1 MSKIQKSS
9 IEFSEKID
17 FTRIRANFYK
27 NDEYFVSIIFINY
40 FCDKNL
46 HFFYFHILGKMEN
59 DFLQKSQQKYYCTS
73 CDYTTCNIYD
83 FNKHNS
89 TRKHKN
95 NENFARME
103 INGNKKNA
111 ENAKK
116 SQVSITYTC
125 NSCNFITMNKSNYN
139 MHLLTKKH
147 KQNSSQVEEIDNKNL
162 CTSCNK
168 AFKNASGLWKHKQ
181 KCNPSEIK
189 REPDIKNTQNT
200 MLNEN
205 SFMELLKTNKE
216 LQHFLMEQHNTM
228 MEQNTKLLELAKAGS
243 NGSMN
248 NSHNNSHNTTNNQ
261 FNLNF
266 FLNETC
272 KDAMNITDFINSLK
286 VTIEDFENT
295 GKLGYIEGISRIIIN
310 RLKGLDT
317 NKRPVHCTDAK
328 RETLYVRD
336 QDAWEKDSVDKIK
349 LKTAVKQV
357 ARMNLSQLPKWQKEN
372 PESEILDTRQNDEYI
387 RYSMVAL
394 GGNGED
400 EEDKFIDKITKNV
413 LREVIIDKDSYKT
426 PVTICTSQ
434 VDE

>member
-1 MSKIQKSS
+1 
-9 IEFSEKID
+9 
-17 FTRIRANFYK
+17 
-27 NDEYFVSIIFINY
+27 
-40 FCDKNL
+40 
-46 HFFYFHILGKMEN
+46 MEN
-59 DFLQKSQQKYYCTS
+59 DFLQKSQQKYSCIC

-89 TRKHKN
+89 TRKHKT
-95 NENFARME
+95 NENLARLE

-111 ENAKK
+111 NLANL
-116 SQVSITYTC
+116 SQPSINYEC
-125 NSCNFITMNKSNYN
+125 ACCNFITMNKSNYN
-139 MHLLTKKH
+139 THLLTKKH
-147 KQNSSQVEEIDNKNL
+147 KVNSSQSLDSDSKNV
-162 CTSCNK
+162 CSQCNK
-168 AFKNASGLWKHKQ
+168 PFQNASGLWKHKQ
-181 KCNPSEIK
+181 KCIASDGK
-189 REPDIKNTQNT
+189 REPDEKVLQNT
-200 MLNEN
+200 MFNEN

-216 LQHFLMEQHNTM
+216 LQHFLMEQHNSM
-228 MEQNTKLLELAKAGS
+228 MDQNTKLIELAKAGAS
-243 NGSMN
+243 TTAATGSMN
-248 NSHNNSHNTTNNQ
+248 NSHNNSHNVTNNQ

-295 GKLGYIEGISRIIIN
+295 GKVGYIEGISRIIIN

-336 QDAWEKDSVDKIK
+336 QDAWEKDSIDKKK

-394 GGNGED
+394 GGNGVE

-413 LREVIIDKDSYKT
+413 LREVIIDKDAFKT
-426 PVTICTSQ
+426 PLPFVENL
-434 VDE
+434 DK

>member
-1 MSKIQKSS
+1 
-9 IEFSEKID
+9 
-17 FTRIRANFYK
+17 
-27 NDEYFVSIIFINY
+27 
-40 FCDKNL
+40 
-46 HFFYFHILGKMEN
+46 MEN
-59 DFLQKSQQKYYCTS
+59 DFLQKSQPKYSCIY

-89 TRKHKN
+89 TRKHKM
-95 NENFARME
+95 NENLARLE

-111 ENAKK
+111 NLANL
-116 SQVSITYTC
+116 SQPSINYEC
-125 NSCNFITMNKSNYN
+125 LYCNFITMNKSNYN
-139 MHLLTKKH
+139 THLLTKKH
-147 KQNSSQVEEIDNKNL
+147 QQNSSQSLEDSTKNV
-162 CTSCNK
+162 CSQCNK
-168 AFKNASGLWKHKQ
+168 SFQNASGLWKHKQ
-181 KCNPSEIK
+181 KCTGNDSK
-189 REPDIKNTQNT
+189 REPDEKVLQNT

-216 LQHFLMEQHNTM
+216 LQHFLMEQHTTM
-228 MEQNTKLLELAKAGS
+228 MDQNAKLIELAKVGATTATNATNTAAATNAGT
-243 NGSMN
+243 GSMN
-248 NSHNNSHNTTNNQ
+248 NSHNNSHNVTNNQ

-295 GKLGYIEGISRIIIN
+295 GKVGYIEGISRIIIN

-336 QDAWEKDSVDKIK
+336 QDAWEKDSIDKKK
-349 LKTAVKQV
+349 LKTVVKQV

-394 GGNGED
+394 GGNGVE

-413 LREVIIDKDSYKT
+413 LREVIIDKDAFKV
-426 PVTICTSQ
+426 PIIEGSQ
-434 VDE
+434 